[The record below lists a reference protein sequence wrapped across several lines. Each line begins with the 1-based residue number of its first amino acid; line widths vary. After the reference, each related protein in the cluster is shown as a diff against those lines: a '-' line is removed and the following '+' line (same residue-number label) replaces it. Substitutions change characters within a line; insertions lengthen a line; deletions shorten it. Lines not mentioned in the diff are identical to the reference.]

1 MEKSDPPYNPLNKE
15 KRKPV
20 FSKKITYRKSM
31 KKIYQPLEKSLG
43 YRFKKKKWLELALTH
58 PSFRYEN
65 SKLTDDNQRL
75 EYLGDAVLSLL
86 CAEHLFKNNPSY
98 TEGEMSTLRSQ
109 LTQDSKLTEIGMRL
123 ELKNFLLLGRGE
135 RNSGGAERA
144 SNIADAVEAI
154 LGAAWLDG
162 GMRATKKLFKHVF
175 IPELDQLYQSP
186 TSKNPKGDLQEYTQ
200 QNGIPIPTYTLIET
214 TGPEHDRRFTLE
226 VRVDQ
231 HAWQATASNK
241 REAEREAARLA
252 LAHFNALPQQEN

>member
-1 MEKSDPPYNPLNKE
+1 
-15 KRKPV
+15 
-20 FSKKITYRKSM
+20 M
-31 KKIYQPLEKSLG
+31 KNMYQPLEKALG
-43 YRFKKKKWLELALTH
+43 YRFKKKKWLKLALTH

-109 LTQDSKLTEIGMRL
+109 LTQDSKLTEIGTRL

-162 GMRATKKLFKHVF
+162 GIRAVRKLFKHVF
-175 IPELDQLYQSP
+175 LPELEQIVQNPS
-186 TSKNPKGDLQEYTQ
+186 SKNPKGDLQEYAQ
-200 QNGIPIPTYTLIET
+200 QHGISIPTYTLIKT
-214 TGPEHDRRFTLE
+214 TGPEHDHRFTLE
-226 VRVDQ
+226 VCIND
-231 HAWQATASNK
+231 HTWQATASSK

-252 LAHFNALPQQEN
+252 LAHFNALPQQKN